1 MPKTDLAFLA
11 ATVVSS
17 NEEDAES
24 AESGMA
30 PDSMPRGPMHWAG
43 TLKKM
48 LIFLWGIGIIYK
60 IKLT

>member
-1 MPKTDLAFLA
+1 MLLCHKIIKIILCQITDLAFLA
-11 ATVVSS
+11 PTVESS

-43 TLKKM
+43 
-48 LIFLWGIGIIYK
+48 IFK
-60 IKLT
+60 N